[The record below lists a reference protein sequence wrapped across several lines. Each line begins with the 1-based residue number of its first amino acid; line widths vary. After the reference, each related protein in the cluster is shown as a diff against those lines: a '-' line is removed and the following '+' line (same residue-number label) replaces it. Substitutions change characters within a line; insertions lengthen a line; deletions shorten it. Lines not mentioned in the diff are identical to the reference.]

1 MKSPMSLSANFTD
14 LMYVWFVANPVVFV
28 ENINADRYLDTLI
41 YNVSFI
47 IGCLIK
53 GEIFPYATI
62 HWNSISTSLYIFL

>member
-1 MKSPMSLSANFTD
+1 
-14 LMYVWFVANPVVFV
+14 MYAWFVANPVVCV

-53 GEIFPYATI
+53 GEIFPYSTI
-62 HWNSISTSLYIFL
+62 NWNSISTTLYIFYKSLTWLAQNH

>member
-1 MKSPMSLSANFTD
+1 
-14 LMYVWFVANPVVFV
+14 MYVWFVANPVVCV

-62 HWNSISTSLYIFL
+62 NHYTGIVYQLPCIYFYESLTWLAQNH

>member
-1 MKSPMSLSANFTD
+1 
-14 LMYVWFVANPVVFV
+14 MYVWFVANPVVCV

-62 HWNSISTSLYIFL
+62 RRAITFYIKLPHLYDVIYDNT